1 MNLRRAALGFALA
14 ITASAAQAQGFGDTS
29 FRSADGTTIRAVYM
43 KPPGAGPFP
52 AVVAL
57 HGCGGLYSTRGPGL
71 SRRHQ
76 DWAARWVAQGYA
88 VLMPD
93 SFGSRGLG
101 SICGTR
107 ERAVRPGRERV
118 ADVQGARAFLQSQ
131 PDIRANRIVL
141 VGWSNGGST
150 VLHAVSR
157 GAAARDG
164 RPDFA
169 RAVAFYPGCRTPL
182 ERGTNSRVPVSI
194 LIGGADNWTP
204 AGPCRAL
211 VDRMRASGNRA
222 DITVY
227 PDAYHGFDDPASR
240 VRERSGL
247 AYTGDGSGRAMVG
260 TNPAA
265 RQDAIRR
272 LADPL
277 GR

>member
-1 MNLRRAALGFALA
+1 MSFRFASAYLALA
-14 ITASAAQAQGFGDTS
+14 VTTSVAAAQGFGGTS

-57 HGCGGLYSTRGPGL
+57 HGCGGLYSTRGSGL

-76 DWAARWVAQGYA
+76 DWAARWVGQGYA

-93 SFGSRGLG
+93 SFGSRGIG
-101 SICGTR
+101 SQCGTR
-107 ERAVRPGRERV
+107 ERVVRPGRERV
-118 ADVQGARAFLQSQ
+118 ADVQGARAFLQGQS
-131 PDIRANRIVL
+131 DIHADRIVL
-141 VGWSNGGST
+141 LGWSNGGST
-150 VLHAVSR
+150 VLHAVSQ
-157 GAAARDG
+157 GARVRDG

-169 RAVAFYPGCRTPL
+169 RAVAFYPGCRTLL
-182 ERGTNSRVPVSI
+182 ERGTDSRVPVSI

-211 VDRMRASGNRA
+211 VDRMRSSGGRA

-227 PDAYHGFDDPASR
+227 PDAHHGFDDPASP

-272 LADPL
+272 MADPL